1 MRWFTVYS
9 VCCVHRPSGFNLI
22 NAGQIMGE
30 WAHLAG
36 SGKRT
41 CTVKAVTD
49 VIMIKLSIDDLKAVH
64 LDAKQFL
71 AQKDQSGDGR
81 IFVDVLSANDL
92 LAMDKSGFS
101 DPYITC
107 KVGSQ
112 EATTTVK
119 RQTLNPVWNERL
131 EFSIDESPEAM
142 SVDCFDW
149 DLKGGD
155 DPMGDGMIDL
165 RHLGDEATEMVV
177 PLLLD
182 NERVGSVTLRVRR
195 WEPKFDQD
203 FACTVLQRAF
213 RGHKSRSSV
222 QKLRRAKRTMDED
235 TNLAAA
241 FTEQRVQQHAE
252 LLAKKQESLNQ
263 QSWAQEK
270 ADKLNSL
277 PSSSS
282 SDSDEDDSVTSKPNS
297 DAGSTKKGGIK
308 DKIDWSG
315 PDWMKKLIAER
326 EKVKSKSRVQWHV
339 PGMQREEI
347 VQTKKEQRAIVFERS
362 LLMIRRASTQYYFS
376 STQVGRMLET
386 VYDDDTY
393 KENSLVGKPVGLNHV
408 ELLTAVFS
416 RITDIENVDFRELL
430 GHTTYDEDGNHSVS
444 VDEILYLRQN
454 PPPYVILTDRI
465 GVANLFNPLLPDGEY
480 ALNLRVRDERQVAQ
494 MLVLLSTEPG
504 DNMIYETFNGVP
516 FDVGAK
522 WLQAVPEVGWFCLQ
536 YITPPACASLKL
548 RTSLA
553 RRLIN
558 PGKGRWTCIPRE
570 QRMHRDD
577 PMGSMWR
584 SSADDT
590 LIIEDEHDLP
600 GPGEYMVDADGSL
613 IEKNNADM
621 AAVERVAN
629 EQKQLRKEAR
639 KAQKE
644 KAASMEGE
652 ERAAAEKSAADDK
665 ACVLG
670 RKISDGG
677 KWDSYPSIQAAAMAL
692 DLPAS
697 EVIKAARGRQDSV
710 RGYEFTYAEKSKA
723 QGLGVGVLLSLAR
736 IKMKLAKKAESESS
750 PVTAADGGCTPS
762 APAID
767 QDDVQAVLEV
777 AKTVNTAKT
786 HWRRLKRV
794 TKMMMLL
801 RTSGTVRQSGGTQ
814 LGNLALMMKNTPS

>member
-1 MRWFTVYS
+1 M
-9 VCCVHRPSGFNLI
+9 CCVRRPSGFTLI
-22 NAGQIMGE
+22 NAGQFLGE
-30 WAHLAG
+30 RAHLVG

-41 CTVKAVTD
+41 CTLKAATD
-49 VIMIKLSIDDLKAVH
+49 AIMIKLRIDDLKEVH
-64 LDAKQFL
+64 LDVDLFRP
-71 AQKDQSGDGR
+71 QKNQSGDGR
-81 IFVDVLSANDL
+81 IFVDILSADDL

-131 EFSIDESPEAM
+131 EFSTDENPEAL
-142 SVDCFDW
+142 SIECFDW

-165 RHLGDEATEMVV
+165 RQLGDEATTMAV

-213 RGHKSRSSV
+213 RGHKSRNAV
-222 QKLRRAKRTMDED
+222 QKLRRAKRTMDEN
-235 TNLAAA
+235 TYIAAA
-241 FTEQRVQQHAE
+241 MTEQRVRQHAD

-263 QSWAQEK
+263 QSWVQES
-270 ADKLNSL
+270 ANKLNGL
-277 PSSSS
+277 PSLSS
-282 SDSDEDDSVTSKPNS
+282 SDSDEDDSVTPEPNS
-297 DAGSTKKGGIK
+297 DAGSTKKAGIK

-315 PDWMKKLIAER
+315 PDWMDKLIAER
-326 EKVKSKSRVQWHV
+326 QKVKSKSRVQWYV
-339 PGMQREEI
+339 PGMQRDEI
-347 VQTKKEQRAIVFERS
+347 VQTKKEQKTIVFERS
-362 LLMIRRASTQYYFS
+362 LQMIRRASTQYYFS
-376 STQVGRMLET
+376 STQVGQMLET

-416 RITDIENVDFRELL
+416 RISDIENMDFRELL

-504 DNMIYETFNGVP
+504 DNMVYETFNGVP

-522 WLQAVPEVGWFCLQ
+522 WLQAVPDVGWFCLQ
-536 YITPPACASLKL
+536 YVTPPACASLKL

-558 PGKGRWTCIPRE
+558 PGKGRWACIPRE

-577 PMGSMWR
+577 PMGSMWK
-584 SSADDT
+584 SSADGT
-590 LIIEDEHDLP
+590 LTIEDELDLP

-613 IEKNNADM
+613 IEMNNADM
-621 AAVERVAN
+621 AAVERAAN
-629 EQKQLRKEAR
+629 EQKQRRKEAR
-639 KAQKE
+639 KAHRE
-644 KAASMEGE
+644 KVASMEGE
-652 ERAAAEKSAADDK
+652 ERAATEKSDDDTR
-665 ACVLG
+665 VLA

-677 KWDSYPSIQAAAMAL
+677 KWESYPSIQAAAMAL
-692 DLPAS
+692 NLPAP
-697 EVIKAARGRQDSV
+697 EVIKAARGKRDSV
-710 RGYEFTYAEKSKA
+710 RGYEFTYAETSKA
-723 QGLGVGVLLSLAR
+723 QGLSGGVLLSLAR

-750 PVTAADGGCTPS
+750 PVTAADGSCTPS
-762 APAID
+762 APTID
-767 QDDVQAVLEV
+767 QDDVRAVLEV

-794 TKMMMLL
+794 TKMMMLM
-801 RTSGTVRQSGGTQ
+801 RTSGTVRQSDGTQ
-814 LGNLALMMKNTPS
+814 LGNLARMMKNTPS